1 MALKKITDFEIV
13 NKIMLFDKEIFRIMD
28 MVDKK
33 YRFNKVQQVKDAIG
47 ELEQMLIDSIDTVP
61 ATPEL
66 MEEKIFLLS
75 RSRSRLRF
83 VEIQLYRM
91 NDDSSISNDTIA
103 RLIET
108 LDALYGDY
116 DRLLSSLKKKYESDI
131 RGCVRDGELGM
142 IRTANCGMEGSSNA

>member
-28 MVDKK
+28 IVDKK

-108 LDALYGDY
+108 LYALYGDY

-131 RGCVRDGELGM
+131 RGCVHDGELGM

>member
-13 NKIMLFDKEIFRIMD
+13 NKVMLLDKEIFRVMD
-28 MVDKK
+28 NVAKK

-91 NDDSSISNDTIA
+91 NDDSSISNDAIA
-103 RLIET
+103 TLIEK
-108 LDALYGDY
+108 LYALYGDY
-116 DRLLSSLKKKYESDI
+116 DRLLNSLKKKYESDI
-131 RGCVRDGELGM
+131 RGCACDGELGM
-142 IRTANCGMEGSSNA
+142 IRTANCGTEISSNA